1 MSGEKEKKERI
12 LRFEITGEVNGRNLI
27 AHNRVQLSAEK
38 EVIQQFLF
46 GVLEEVFKDIKKSG
60 VDVDV
65 YCDRQTIN

>member
-1 MSGEKEKKERI
+1 MNEKNEKKERI
-12 LRFEITGEVNGRNLI
+12 LRFEITGEVKGHNLV
-27 AHNRVQLSAEK
+27 AHNRVQLSAER

-65 YCDRQTIN
+65 YCDHQTIN